1 MSQQS
6 GGQSYE
12 IFKLSRRTV
21 RGAVELIVGLLD
33 AGIRKREGGKGS
45 CSLASGS
52 RGCLTKTEQFS
63 LR

>member
-21 RGAVELIVGLLD
+21 RGTVELIVGLLD
-33 AGIRKREGGKGS
+33 AGIRKRNGKVAA
-45 CSLASGS
+45 L
-52 RGCLTKTEQFS
+52 
-63 LR
+63 

>member
-1 MSQQS
+1 MILLRRLSWGPICRQCSGVSQQS

-33 AGIRKREGGKGS
+33 AGIRKREG
-45 CSLASGS
+45 
-52 RGCLTKTEQFS
+52 
-63 LR
+63 